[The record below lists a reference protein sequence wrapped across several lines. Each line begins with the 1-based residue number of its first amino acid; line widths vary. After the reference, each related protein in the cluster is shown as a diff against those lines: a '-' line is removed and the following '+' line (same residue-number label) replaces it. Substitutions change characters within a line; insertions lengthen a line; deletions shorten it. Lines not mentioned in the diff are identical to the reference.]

1 MNLVDQIKV
10 KEQEVKLAANK
21 AWKKESENKM
31 KIFKAVEMF
40 LRPVLDEKDFI
51 NGETYFR
58 IERSHPDYSYLKEM
72 FTLQVD
78 NRWSEEWEVK
88 LNYYTGGATDEDW
101 ELSRL
106 ETLGRV
112 AHLVRTKKD
121 ELIKTLEGL
130 DFHKNIY
137 REKYQLEGE
146 LNLLKTQVKEQEK
159 VKVTN
164 LILSGQKIEFDKP
177 EWVVLGFS
185 DDQKVYSIK
194 VIDKTASGKTIT
206 VEMEDKNWRG
216 EIYTFTRKVRTSTF
230 ITPNLIDAVKNTP
243 VKELA

>member
-1 MNLVDQIKV
+1 MDLLDQIKA
-10 KEQEVKLAANK
+10 KEKEVELAANK

-51 NGETYFR
+51 NGETYFS
-58 IERSHPDYSYLKEM
+58 IQRSHPDYSYLKEM
-72 FTLQVD
+72 FTLEVD
-78 NRWSEEWEVK
+78 NRWDENWRVK
-88 LNYYTGGATDEDW
+88 LNYYTGGATDSEW
-101 ELSRL
+101 ELKRL

-130 DFHKNIY
+130 DFHENVY
-137 REKYQLEGE
+137 SEKYQLESE
-146 LNLLKTQVKEQEK
+146 VRLLKTQVKEQEK
-159 VKVTN
+159 VKATN
-164 LILSGQKIEFDKP
+164 LILSGQKIEFDRP
-177 EWVVLGFS
+177 EWVVLRFS
-185 DDQKVYSIK
+185 SDQKVDSIK

-206 VEMEDKNWRG
+206 VEMETKDWRG
-216 EIYTFTRKVRTSTF
+216 EAHTFTRKVRTSTF